1 MRITIVYAQGMS
13 SAPSSL
19 CFPCSYTFSF
29 FFSLYL
35 PFYYHS
41 MHIRTIPIRGD
52 KILLLTTKDQSK
64 WCFPKG
70 GWETDETL
78 EEAARRET
86 REEAGV
92 CSPSSLSVGC
102 ATNDLALCWLILHGF
117 LILIPFLVGRW
128 PNHRLLRP
136 KGPHRPQLQAKH
148 LGVVLAEGGHGLRRL
163 PWCQL

>member
-1 MRITIVYAQGMS
+1 MMRITIVYAQGMS

-19 CFPCSYTFSF
+19 CFPCSYTLSF
-29 FFSLYL
+29 FFSLYF

-92 CSPSSLSVGC
+92 CFLL
-102 ATNDLALCWLILHGF
+102 LALCRLRHERSRSLLTDSSWF
-117 LILIPFLVGRW
+117 LDSHSFSR
-128 PNHRLLRP
+128 RSM
-136 KGPHRPQLQAKH
+136 AKSS
-148 LGVVLAEGGHGLRRL
+148 
-163 PWCQL
+163 PP